1 VNSTTFENQCLIL
14 AELWVS
20 RRKDPI
26 FTEFVEYNDM
36 GLPLAY
42 GVAEE
47 FVHVNDIVKGF
58 IEETF
63 SLLLTG
69 LGIEEDTGFYVLDE
83 LLS

>member
-1 VNSTTFENQCLIL
+1 MTTFENQTLIL

-26 FTEFVEYNDM
+26 FIEFVEYNDL

-42 GVAEE
+42 GVSEE

-63 SLLLTG
+63 SLLLAG
-69 LGIEEDTGFYVLDE
+69 LGIEEDIGFYALDE

>member
-1 VNSTTFENQCLIL
+1 
-14 AELWVS
+14 
-20 RRKDPI
+20 
-26 FTEFVEYNDM
+26 M

-69 LGIEEDTGFYVLDE
+69 LEIEEDTGFYVLDE